1 MIMPLEL
8 EEARRDV
15 IIVSSPAGPIF
26 SSCCP
31 AAPQP
36 SHMWV
41 WSNVSEDVFLWLIA
55 TET

>member
-26 SSCCP
+26 SFYCFLAP
-31 AAPQP
+31 ARKLYSYGKLRQTRK
-36 SHMWV
+36 
-41 WSNVSEDVFLWLIA
+41 L
-55 TET
+55 